1 MLRWEKLSRV
11 DIAIT
16 LTIGMSDKAGREIRF
31 EGAGVSPGTAHG
43 KIHVVRDDLDDVPRY
58 RIASSQITDEIGRF
72 EAALIQTRMQIL
84 EMQQRIA
91 ESIGAKDAA
100 IFDAHLLVVEDRT
113 LIDEVLRKLETDL
126 CNVEWVFQEVA
137 TRYAETLSKIDDPY
151 LRERALDIQDV
162 TKRVIRNLQGK
173 APKRFL
179 GLGEP
184 HILIAHNLT
193 PSDTASMKRE
203 HVLGIATDLGSRTS
217 HTAIMARSLGIPAIV
232 GLHDVT
238 AKLETG
244 QYVLLDGTDGLLI
257 VDPAPETLAH
267 YADIESKRA
276 RVVAKL
282 KELRETSSTTRDGR
296 HIVLS
301 ANIELPEDVDA
312 VKANGAEGI
321 GLYRTEF
328 LYLNRNTLPTE
339 EEQYEVYRKVAES
352 VQPNPLIIRT
362 FDLGGDKLAPG
373 TVDIT
378 DELNPFLGW
387 RAIRFCLENID
398 IFKTQLRAILRASA
412 VGNVK
417 IMFPM
422 ISGLDELRG
431 AIAVLAE
438 CKKELSSSKIDIG
451 EEIEVGAMI
460 EIPSAAISANVL
472 AREADFFSIG
482 TNDLIQYT
490 LAVDRVN
497 EKIAHL
503 YEPTHPAVLRLLKMI
518 ADAAHANNIWVGV
531 CGEMAGD
538 VALIPL
544 LLGLGMDELSASA
557 TLVPQVKRA
566 VQSLAIPECRE
577 LVEVALN
584 LDTASEVLAR
594 CLELADKR
602 YGDLLG

>member
-1 MLRWEKLSRV
+1 
-11 DIAIT
+11 
-16 LTIGMSDKAGREIRF
+16 MSDSARQEIRF
-31 EGAGVSPGTAHG
+31 EGVGVSPGMACA
-43 KIHVVRDDLDDVPRY
+43 KIHVVRDDLDDVVRY
-58 RIASSQITDEIGRF
+58 RIAPSQAPDEIGRF
-72 EAALIQTRMQIL
+72 ETALIQTRMQIL

-137 TRYAETLSKIDDPY
+137 TRYAETLNKIDDPY

-173 APKRFL
+173 APKTFL
-179 GLGEP
+179 ALSEK
-184 HILIAHNLT
+184 HILVAHNLT
-193 PSDTASMKRE
+193 PSDTASINRVN
-203 HVLGIATDLGSRTS
+203 VLAVATDLGSRTS
-217 HTAIMARSLGIPAIV
+217 HAAILARSLNIPAVV
-232 GLHDVT
+232 GLHDIT
-238 AKLETG
+238 TKLETG
-244 QYVLLDGTDGLLI
+244 QHVLVDGSDGLLI
-257 VDPAPETLAH
+257 VDPAPETIAH
-267 YADIESKRA
+267 YAESESRRA
-276 RVVAKL
+276 KVTAQL
-282 KELRETSSTTRDGR
+282 KELRTTRSTTRDGR

-301 ANIELPEDVDA
+301 ANIELPEDVEA
-312 VKANGAEGI
+312 VAANGAEGI

-328 LYLNRNTLPTE
+328 LYLNRSTLPTE
-339 EEQYEVYRKVAES
+339 QEQFETYRKVAER
-352 VQPNPLIIRT
+352 VRPDPLIIRT

-387 RAIRFCLENID
+387 RAIRLCLENLD
-398 IFKTQLRAILRASA
+398 IFKPQLRAVLRASA
-412 VGNVK
+412 VGNIK

-422 ISGLDELRG
+422 ISGLEELRR
-431 AIAVLAE
+431 AKAVLAE
-438 CKKELSSSKIDIG
+438 CREELRRSGVPLPEKID
-451 EEIEVGAMI
+451 VGAMI
-460 EIPSAAISANVL
+460 EIPSAAICANSL
-472 AREADFFSIG
+472 APEVDFFSIG
-482 TNDLIQYT
+482 TNDLIQYA

-497 EKIAHL
+497 EKLAHL

-518 ADAAHANNIWVGV
+518 AEAAHANNIWVGV

-544 LLGLGMDELSASA
+544 LLGLGMDELSVGA
-557 TLVPQVKRA
+557 TLVPRVKRA
-566 VQSLAIPECRE
+566 VQSLTIPECRE
-577 LVEVALN
+577 LVGEALKLN
-584 LDTASEVLAR
+584 TASEILAR

>member
-1 MLRWEKLSRV
+1 MNEQNARQ
-11 DIAIT
+11 
-16 LTIGMSDKAGREIRF
+16 EIRF
-31 EGAGVSPGTAHG
+31 DGAGVSPGIARG
-43 KIHVVRDDLDDVPRY
+43 GVHVVRDDLDDVARY
-58 RIASSQITDEIGRF
+58 RISPSQVTDEIGRF

-137 TRYAETLSKIDDPY
+137 TSYAETLNKIDDPY

-173 APKRFL
+173 APKAFL
-179 GLGEP
+179 ALSEP
-184 HILIAHNLT
+184 HILVAHNLT
-193 PSDTASMKRE
+193 PSDTATMNKER
-203 HVLGIATDLGSRTS
+203 VLGLATNLGSRTS
-217 HTAIMARSLGIPAIV
+217 HTAIMARSLNIPAVV
-232 GLHDVT
+232 GLHDIT
-238 AKLETG
+238 EKLETG
-244 QYVLLDGTDGLLI
+244 QQVLLDGTNGFLI
-257 VDPAPETLAH
+257 VDPTPETIKH
-267 YADIESKRA
+267 YGEVESR
-276 RVVAKL
+276 RVKVAAQL
-282 KELRETSSTTRDGR
+282 RELRETRSTTRDGR

-301 ANIELPEDVDA
+301 ANIELPDDVDA
-312 VKANGAEGI
+312 VAANGAEGI

-339 EEQYEVYRKVAES
+339 DEQYETYRKVAEH
-352 VQPNPLIIRT
+352 VRPDPLIIRT

-373 TVDIT
+373 TVDIS

-412 VGNVK
+412 IGNVK

-422 ISGLDELRG
+422 ISGLDELRR
-431 AIAVLAE
+431 AISILNDCRSDLRA
-438 CKKELSSSKIDIG
+438 SKIDIG
-451 EEIEVGAMI
+451 EKTEVGAMI
-460 EIPSAAISANVL
+460 EIPSAAISANAL
-472 AREADFFSIG
+472 AREVDFFSIG
-482 TNDLIQYT
+482 TNDLIQYA

-497 EKIAHL
+497 ERIAHL

-518 ADAAHANNIWVGV
+518 ADAAHAHHIWVGV

-538 VALIPL
+538 IALIPL
-544 LLGLGMDELSASA
+544 LLGLGVDELSASA
-557 TLVPQVKRA
+557 TLVPRVKRA
-566 VQSLAIPECRE
+566 VQSLAIPECQQ
-577 LVEVALN
+577 LVDEALK
-584 LDTASEVLAR
+584 LETPSEILAR
-594 CLELADKR
+594 CLALADKR